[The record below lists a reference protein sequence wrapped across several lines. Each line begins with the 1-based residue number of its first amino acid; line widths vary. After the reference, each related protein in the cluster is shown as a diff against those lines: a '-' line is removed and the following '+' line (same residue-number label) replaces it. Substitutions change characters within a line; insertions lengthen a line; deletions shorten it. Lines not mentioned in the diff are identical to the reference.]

1 MKTLSQIIKVK
12 SLFLFA
18 FFILMPSYALADIT
32 ITPTRIVFEDRDRF
46 QEVTLVN
53 SGNET
58 KTYDIGWQFYR
69 MIQDRE
75 PPYETVEGSITE
87 FDLSQYI
94 VYTPRR
100 VTLSPGGSQKIR
112 MALRRPADVQ
122 PGEYRA
128 HMTFKALPDDEP
140 IVASDGNKQIQRA
153 AVKVNVSYSIPVIFR
168 AGEPNVQAA
177 IESVTFQRN
186 KVNGM
191 LEALVKITRAGGP
204 YGILGH
210 LYIYDPKGEVI
221 GEIGNAHI
229 FPEIQSRTFKVPLI
243 NEENLSGGSI
253 KIELAHYSK
262 SSSKVYAERSFP
274 VQ

>member
-1 MKTLSQIIKVK
+1 MKNLSQIIKVK

-18 FFILMPSYALADIT
+18 FFVLMPTYALADIT

-100 VTLSPGGSQKIR
+100 VTLPPSGSQKIR
-112 MALRRPADVQ
+112 MALRRPAEVP

-128 HMTFKALPDDEP
+128 HMTFKGLRDDLAPE
-140 IVASDGNKQIQRA
+140 ASDPNRKVQTA
-153 AVKVNVSYSIPVIFR
+153 AVKVNVSYSIPVVFR

-177 IESVTFQRN
+177 IEGVTFQRN

-191 LEALVKITRAGGP
+191 LEAMVKISRAGGP

-229 FPEIQSRTFKVPLI
+229 FPEIQSRTFRVPLI
-243 NEENLSGGSI
+243 NEENLSGGNI
-253 KIELAHYSK
+253 RVELAHYSK
-262 SSSKVYAERSFP
+262 NSGKIYAERAFP